1 MRVSV
6 GEVVSMVTFSLAASS
21 TGIKTWSVLSNASVT
36 HGFYIAGG
44 IFSMLICALFLLAF
58 ASLRAWTRAH

>member
-6 GEVVSMVTFSLAASS
+6 GEVVSVVAFSLAASS
-21 TGIKTWSVLSNASVT
+21 AGIKTWSLLLNVSVT
-36 HGFYIAGG
+36 HAFYIAGG

-58 ASLRAWTRAH
+58 ASLRAWTRVH